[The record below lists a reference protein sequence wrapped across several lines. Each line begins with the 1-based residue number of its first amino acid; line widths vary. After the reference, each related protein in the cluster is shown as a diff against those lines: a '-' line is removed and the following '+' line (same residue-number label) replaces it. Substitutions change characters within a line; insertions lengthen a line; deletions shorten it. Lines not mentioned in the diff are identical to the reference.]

1 MQARKRAVAR
11 LIAII
16 STPGWCAPKARASDG
31 IEENPKQDTSVE
43 SHPWRRTSGMGK
55 RAISI
60 TSSVSQN
67 VPDEM
72 SKEKHSSNPRMPQT
86 QKRKCSVNLG
96 ELISFLSMS
105 AEYSLTLH

>member
-11 LIAII
+11 LLGIT

-43 SHPWRRTSGMGK
+43 SHPWRRTSGMGQ

-72 SKEKHSSNPRMPQT
+72 SKEKQQQQTSDATNPEEKM
-86 QKRKCSVNLG
+86 LG
-96 ELISFLSMS
+96 QLGGIDLF
-105 AEYSLTLH
+105 